1 MSQTSYSLRAKAAGI
16 PGQLSCPVQ
25 EAVLDS
31 KINALAM
38 PAGIFVCYDAADD
51 AVKIP
56 AASGAVTTTG
66 CGFVKKDIA
75 IERQQSQTAD
85 YPAKSGV
92 TVMRRGRMFVTTEDL
107 STFGGQVFVRITA
120 NGAGKLQ
127 LGAVRSDADSGNAV
141 ALPGCRFI
149 RTVGATGLTEL
160 EYFGPGTIDAT

>member
-1 MSQTSYSLRAKAAGI
+1 MSQTSYALRTSAGI
-16 PGQLSCPVQ
+16 PGELSCPLQ
-25 EAVLDS
+25 DAVLDS

-38 PAGIFVCYDAADD
+38 PAGIFVAYDAADD

-56 AASGAVTTTG
+56 ALAAQVTTTG
-66 CGFVKKDIA
+66 CGFVKKDVA
-75 IERQQSQTAD
+75 IERQQGQTVD

-127 LGAVRSDADSGNAV
+127 LGAVRSDGDSGNAI

-149 RTVGATGLTEL
+149 RTVAATGLTEI
-160 EYFGPGTIDAT
+160 EYFGTGTPDAT

>member
-1 MSQTSYSLRAKAAGI
+1 MSQTSYAQRFVAGI
-16 PGQLSCPVQ
+16 AGQLTCPFQ

-38 PAGIFVCYDAADD
+38 PAGIFVAYDAADD

-56 AASGAVTTTG
+56 AAAGSVTTTG
-66 CGFVKKDIA
+66 CGFVKHDMAK
-75 IERQQSQTAD
+75 ERQQSQTVD
-85 YPAKSGV
+85 FPAKAGV
-92 TVMRRGRMFVTTEDL
+92 TVMRRGRMRVLTEDL

-127 LGAVRSDADSGNAV
+127 LGAVRSDADGGTAT

-149 RTVGATGLTEL
+149 RTLAATGLTEL
-160 EYFGPGTIDAT
+160 EYFGPGTPDAT